1 MCARVQTEGAVQMV
15 KDAHEA
21 GGVDSPFDLTF
32 LPPSKFYHAEAEAT
46 AVQQSDNASTFRL
59 HTSNRDLQQQQQS
72 STRVAV
78 SNPLHDQEGTFSLS
92 SDEDEDDDGYLRS
105 MSQAVNLSVE

>member
-32 LPPSKFYHAEAEAT
+32 LPPSKFYHAETEAT
-46 AVQQSDNASTFRL
+46 AVQHSDNASTFRL
-59 HTSNRDLQQQQQS
+59 HTSNRDVQQQQS

-78 SNPLHDQEGTFSLS
+78 SNPLHDQEGTSSLS